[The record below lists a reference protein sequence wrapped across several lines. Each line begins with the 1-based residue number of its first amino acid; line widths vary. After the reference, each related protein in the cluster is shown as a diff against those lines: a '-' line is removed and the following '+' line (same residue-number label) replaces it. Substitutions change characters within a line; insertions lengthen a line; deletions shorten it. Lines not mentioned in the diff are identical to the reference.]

1 MERRKKLGL
10 RMDIMRRMKNQKE
23 QEMVLILN
31 HPKKEELKEVKKKNP
46 DQRVLK
52 DFLRIKIE
60 P

>member
-1 MERRKKLGL
+1 LERRRKLGL

-23 QEMVLILN
+23 EMVLILN
-31 HPKKEELKEVKKKNP
+31 HPKKEELKEIKKKNL

-52 DFLRIKIE
+52 VFLRIKIE